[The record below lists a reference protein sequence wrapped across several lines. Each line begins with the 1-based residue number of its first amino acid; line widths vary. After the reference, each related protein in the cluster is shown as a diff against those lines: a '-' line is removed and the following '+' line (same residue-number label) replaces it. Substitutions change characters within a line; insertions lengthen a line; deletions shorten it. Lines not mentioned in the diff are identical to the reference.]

1 MRGIMEGN
9 KVSIGEF
16 LNIAGVKLNTV
27 KKNAEKIPG
36 LKYENGDFDILSGT
50 RYPGDFQRYKLENS
64 ADRRYVLLKAISEYK
79 YIDSTKL
86 KVYPEQF
93 KSFLKELLDAGLIS
107 ENGLSNHYGANA
119 YDCTKL
125 GDDVLKLGKKSEI
138 IDRITEL
145 ISSATGHF
153 MGAVISEIYG

>member
-50 RYPGDFQRYKLENS
+50 RYPGDFPLTGAMYC
-64 ADRRYVLLKAISEYK
+64 LK
-79 YIDSTKL
+79 
-86 KVYPEQF
+86 
-93 KSFLKELLDAGLIS
+93 
-107 ENGLSNHYGANA
+107 
-119 YDCTKL
+119 
-125 GDDVLKLGKKSEI
+125 
-138 IDRITEL
+138 R
-145 ISSATGHF
+145 
-153 MGAVISEIYG
+153 